1 MHKEIRKQMTLRRKN
16 FLPSLIIT
24 FLLFLSLVSTVYFIE
39 PRSSMFI
46 FLFFVNF
53 FSFVFFI
60 FSLIF
65 ASSRRGLIVSTCL
78 TIFVILRFFGVGN
91 ILNLI
96 LIVGLGI
103 IIETYGKIAS

>member
-1 MHKEIRKQMTLRRKN
+1 
-16 FLPSLIIT
+16 
-24 FLLFLSLVSTVYFIE
+24 
-39 PRSSMFI
+39 MFI